1 MKSSAKRNNGNPAPL
16 SVESW
21 CKAALNLIVREGVK
35 AVAVEPLTR
44 ELGVTKGSFY
54 WHFPTRDALIH
65 ETLRLWELDQTQDV
79 EIRMG
84 GIADPRAR
92 LRILMF
98 AGFEDLEN
106 GLFFA
111 ALCASSEDPR
121 VQPYLRRVSERRL
134 AFVTNSFMGLGLSAQ
149 EARMKALFAYAA
161 YVGYFHLL
169 RAMPDQVRD
178 VSDLS
183 GYVRNLADA
192 LVP

>member
-1 MKSSAKRNNGNPAPL
+1 MKTPGKRGTKGTAPL

-21 CKAALNLIVREGVK
+21 CRAALNLIVREGVQ
-35 AVAVEPLTR
+35 AVAVEPMTR
-44 ELGVTKGSFY
+44 SLGVTKGSFY
-54 WHFPTRDALIH
+54 WHFPTRDALVH
-65 ETLRLWELDQTQDV
+65 ETLRLWERDQTQDM
-79 EIRMG
+79 ESRMG
-84 GIADPRAR
+84 GIPDPRAR

-134 AFVTNSFMGLGLSAQ
+134 AFVTESFRGLGLSDQ
-149 EARMKALFAYAA
+149 EARMRALFAYSA

-169 RAMPDQVRD
+169 RAIPDRVRD
-178 VSDLS
+178 VTDLS